1 MICVEEKL
9 LVNVLYRPA
18 SEILNGIDIHDI
30 NFENL
35 IKLASGHLMLPALFF
50 NIDKKKVSYLFPEDF
65 IAYIKNIYAINKARN
80 TLLLAEA
87 KELSE
92 LLYKNNIKHIFL
104 KGTALLL
111 TNVFEDIG
119 ERMISDIDFIIQY
132 KDEEKAINLFKKNNY
147 VFRGSL
153 KTHQKFKFKL
163 FKPKHLPRLVHKNK
177 IMALELHTELL
188 NSGWRR
194 FVFNSKAL
202 LNDFKKEIKTIKTP
216 SKPFLFDHCIYA
228 LQINDKT
235 IFTSYHFHRSIY
247 DIYKLD
253 CKKSLRI
260 NNIKKDIFIKHFFL
274 TTAKFKIFDRAIK
287 ATLWSSYFDKLY
299 GFLTISFFKILI
311 IIEKFSNKILILFQ
325 LLWNKELRK
334 RALNKIS
341 IHYHHK
347 TLLKYIYRWLKV

>member
-1 MICVEEKL
+1 MICIEEKL

-18 SEILNGIDIHDI
+18 TEILNGIDIHDI

-50 NIDKKKVSYLFPEDF
+50 NIQKKKVSYLFPEDF

-80 TLLLAEA
+80 IVLLAEA

-92 LLYKNNIKHIFL
+92 LLYKNNINHIFL

-111 TNVFEDIG
+111 SNVFEDIG

-132 KDEEKAINLFKKNNY
+132 KDEEKAIKLFKKNNY

-153 KTHQKFKFKL
+153 KSNQEFKFKL

-188 NSGWRR
+188 NKGWRR
-194 FVFNSKAL
+194 FIFNSKAL
-202 LNDFKKEIKTIKTP
+202 LNDFKKEIKMIKTP
-216 SKPFLFDHCIYA
+216 CKPFMFDHCIYA

-235 IFTSYHFHRSIY
+235 FFTSYHFHRSIY

-260 NNIKKDIFIKHFFL
+260 KNIKKDIFIKHFFL
-274 TTAKFKIFDRAIK
+274 NIAKFKIFDIAIRASS
-287 ATLWSSYFDKLY
+287 WSFYFDKLY
-299 GFLTISFFKILI
+299 RFLTISFFKILFIVEKFINKCSI
-311 IIEKFSNKILILFQ
+311 IIQLFSN
-325 LLWNKELRK
+325 NNLRK
-334 RALNKIS
+334 RALNKIT
-341 IHYHHK
+341 YHHSNK
-347 TLLKYIYRWLKV
+347 SLLNYMHRWLIA

>member
-18 SEILNGIDIHDI
+18 SEILNGIDINDV

-80 TLLLAEA
+80 TVLLAEA
-87 KELSE
+87 KELSD
-92 LLYKNNIKHIFL
+92 LLYKHNINHIFL

-111 TNVFEDIG
+111 SNVFEDIG
-119 ERMISDIDFIIQY
+119 ERMIGDIDFIIQH
-132 KDEEKAINLFKKNNY
+132 KDEKKIKKVLEKNNY
-147 VFRGSL
+147 RGKNPVRLFR
-153 KTHQKFKFKL
+153 L
-163 FKPKHLPRLVHKNK
+163 FKPKHLPRRVHKNK
-177 IMALELHTELL
+177 TIAIEPHLELLAP
-188 NSGWRR
+188 GWRGT
-194 FVFNSKAL
+194 FNSKAL
-202 LNDFKKEIKTIKTP
+202 MNDFKEETKKFKTP

-228 LQINDKT
+228 LQIPDQGF
-235 IFTSYHFHRSIY
+235 FTKNHSHRSIY

-253 CKKSLRI
+253 CEKSLRI
-260 NNIKKDIFIKHFFL
+260 KNIKKDIYTKHFFL
-274 TTAKFKIFDRAIK
+274 NIAKFKIFDIAIK
-287 ATLWSSYFDKLY
+287 ATLFSLYYDKLFRVVRKLSLHLI
-299 GFLTISFFKILI
+299 FLRINRNLKKIVLL
-311 IIEKFSNKILILFQ
+311 FVSNKY
-325 LLWNKELRK
+325 RK
-334 RALNKIS
+334 RALNKIR